1 MEKITR
7 KDLNNSPDE
16 TRSFDKGRVD
26 VGKLDEYIIGKPQF
40 EAGWSWEKYVKPIA
54 TSGTTYSI
62 RNLGK
67 NER

>member
-40 EAGWSWEKYVKPIA
+40 EALGGVGRN
-54 TSGTTYSI
+54 TS
-62 RNLGK
+62 NP
-67 NER
+67 

>member
-7 KDLNNSPDE
+7 KDLNDSPDE

-40 EAGWSWEKYVKPIA
+40 EAWVELGE
-54 TSGTTYSI
+54 I
-62 RNLGK
+62 RQTHSNVRHHILDT
-67 NER
+67 